1 MKPTKLLISDIIANG
16 EYYTALS
23 TADNNQYHCHEFIE
37 IFYVVAGNA
46 VHELNGKKQ
55 TVGVC
60 YGPQKLDRKI
70 TKLLASEFGT
80 VPDSFR
86 LE

>member
-1 MKPTKLLISDIIANG
+1 MRSGLNATLLEYVRSFAPETTMQDDTKR
-16 EYYTALS
+16 
-23 TADNNQYHCHEFIE
+23 NN
-37 IFYVVAGNA
+37 
-46 VHELNGKKQ
+46 KKAPSK
-55 TVGVC
+55 C
-60 YGPQKLDRKI
+60 YEPQKLDRKI

>member
-55 TVGVC
+55 TVGV
-60 YGPQKLDRKI
+60 GDLFILKLPIFTDLYRP
-70 TKLLASEFGT
+70 TT
-80 VPDSFR
+80 QR
-86 LE
+86 LFCTEI